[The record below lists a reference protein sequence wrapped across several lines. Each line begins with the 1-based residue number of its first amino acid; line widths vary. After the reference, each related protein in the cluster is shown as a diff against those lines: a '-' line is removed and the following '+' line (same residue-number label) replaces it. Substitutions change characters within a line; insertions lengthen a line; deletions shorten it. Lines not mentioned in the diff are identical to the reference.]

1 MDYYFNYRGKF
12 VHKVRSIA
20 HHCFRAGMYSHT
32 SVKFS
37 CGNSGFVSKDRPAK
51 IYKEPPKNRPLC
63 KRCFPKKE
71 QDDDQTKD
79 Q

>member
-12 VHKVRSIA
+12 VHKVRRIT
-20 HHCFRAGMYSHT
+20 HHPRYAKYSHT
-32 SVKFS
+32 SVQFA
-37 CGNSGFVSKDRPAK
+37 CGNVGLISKERPAK
-51 IYKEPPKNRPLC
+51 LYKVPPKHRPLC